1 MPDRG
6 HLRERASRNQAA
18 RALARRVHACVLA
31 INGVEDYMGSQMSVP
46 TPHRFTVDE
55 YHRMGEAGIFHQ
67 DDRVELI
74 AGEIVEMAPIGS
86 DHAWVVTRLA
96 MLFARA
102 CGDLIVWSQNPVIL
116 SVEDEPQPDLVLVKS
131 VPHLYRKTHPGP
143 DEILLVIEVA
153 DTSLPFDRDQKLPR
167 YALAGI
173 PEVWIV
179 DLRGER
185 FLVFRSPKGRGYE
198 AQSVV
203 SRGEQV
209 SPLAL
214 PGLAIGPRDLL

>member
-1 MPDRG
+1 
-6 HLRERASRNQAA
+6 
-18 RALARRVHACVLA
+18 
-31 INGVEDYMGSQMSVP
+31 MGRQMSVP

-86 DHAWVVTRLA
+86 DHAWVVARLA

-102 CGDLIVWSQNPVIL
+102 CGNLIVWPQNPIAL
-116 SVEDEPQPDLVLVKS
+116 SLEDEPQPDLVLVEPL
-131 VPHLYRKTHPGP
+131 PHLYRKTHPGP
-143 DEILLVIEVA
+143 GEVLLVIEVA
-153 DTSLPFDRDQKLPR
+153 DTSLPFDRNQKLPR

-179 DLRGER
+179 DLRGDR
-185 FLVFRSPKGRGYE
+185 VLVFRSPKGHGYE
-198 AQSVV
+198 TQSVV

-214 PGLAIGPRDLL
+214 PGLAIGPGDLG

>member
-1 MPDRG
+1 MPDG
-6 HLRERASRNQAA
+6 EHLSERASRNEAPHSP
-18 RALARRVHACVLA
+18 ARRVQASVLA
-31 INGVEDYMGSQMSVP
+31 IDGVKDYMGSQMSLP

-55 YHRMGEAGIFHQ
+55 YHRMGEAGIFHE

-74 AGEIVEMAPIGS
+74 AGEIIEMAPIGS
-86 DHAWVVTRLA
+86 DHAWVVTRLT

-116 SVEDEPQPDLVLVKS
+116 SVEDEPQPDLVLVKPA
-131 VPHLYRKTHPGP
+131 PHLYRKTHPGP
-143 DEILLVIEVA
+143 DEVLLVIEVA
-153 DTSLPFDRDQKLPR
+153 DTSLPYDRNQKLPR

-179 DLRGER
+179 DLRGDR
-185 FLVFRSPKGRGYE
+185 FLVFRSAKGRGYE
-198 AQSVV
+198 TQSVV
-203 SRGEQV
+203 SRDEQV

-214 PGLAIGPRDLL
+214 PGLVIGPRDLR